1 MVKHMSNIPVDS
13 ALRDIYWTDGGNNDN
28 SGVSL
33 QFAKMTFDGGDG
45 ASFAVSQLDPPP
57 SLFTPASII
66 DPTGSR
72 HVENLVIPDNVQL
85 GARYSSIAGSSAG
98 VVVSAGENAQAEF
111 LTISTSFDA
120 NSGDIAYSSNGK
132 SRIGFDCRAI
142 LLNGPDQVGI
152 SLNGATDQAFATVG
166 QVLCRFSGS
175 TGVEITST
183 GNSPRYMQ
191 LNEINANGD
200 NCTGINYNTAAT
212 GAATFRAGAITYED
226 NGSATGSGNIGINVE
241 QGTLVGYCAEIIME
255 TSVNVEADGDLITD
269 VLLSQGDVI
278 NNGLINYRS
287 ARHDGDVNNNA
298 TGVYRIDYLNGNLS
312 NDGLCLINSV
322 VMTGDIINTGLLQ
335 PTIDTHFGSI
345 TNIGGINGR
354 INGVEYGFWESET
367 ELTQTFLRDGT
378 IPNTYETMGVLTI
391 DTTNDTIT
399 SVVGS
404 YTQTT
409 ANPRTVNFRLV
420 NADTGDVYYTGTSAT
435 ASISERHYVT
445 LTATAT
451 PLPVS
456 QQVNLLF
463 QNQRSGPGGING
475 GGGQIDWTRIP

>member
-1 MVKHMSNIPVDS
+1 MSNFFVDS
-13 ALRDIYWTDGGNNDN
+13 ALRDIYWTDGGNNDH
-28 SGVSL
+28 SGISL
-33 QFAKMTFDGGDG
+33 QFAKMTFDGVEG
-45 ASFAVSQLDPPP
+45 ASFAASQLVPPP
-57 SLFTPASII
+57 QLFSPATII

-72 HVENLVIPDNVQL
+72 HVENFVIPDNVQV
-85 GARYSSIAGSSAG
+85 GARYSSIAGAGAG

-152 SLNGATDQAFATVG
+152 SINGATDQAFATVG

-175 TGVEITST
+175 TGLDITST
-183 GNSPRYMQ
+183 GNSPRYLQ

-200 NCTGINYNTAAT
+200 NCTGINYNTSAT

-226 NGSATGSGNIGINVE
+226 DGSATGSGNVGINVQ

-255 TSVNVEADGDLITD
+255 TSVSVGASGDLITD
-269 VLLSQGDVI
+269 VLLSEGDLLNEGFV
-278 NNGLINYRS
+278 NYRS
-287 ARHDGDVNNNA
+287 ARHTGDVVNNS
-298 TGVYRIDYLNGNLS
+298 TGVFRIDYLNGDLIN
-312 NDGLCLINSV
+312 NGLCLINSV
-322 VMTGDIINTGLLQ
+322 VMTGNIINTGLLN
-335 PTIDTHFGSI
+335 PTIDTHLGSI
-345 TNIGGINGR
+345 VNIGGINGR
-354 INGVEYGFWESET
+354 INGVEYGYWEDGT

-378 IPNTYETMGVLTI
+378 IPNSYETMGVLTI
-391 DTTNDTIT
+391 DTTNDTIND
-399 SVVGS
+399 VVGS

-409 ANPRTVNFRLV
+409 SNPRTVNFRLID
-420 NADTGDVYYTGTSAT
+420 ADNGDVYYTGTSAT
-435 ASISERHYVT
+435 ASISERHYAT

-451 PLPVS
+451 PLPTN

-463 QNQRSGPGGING
+463 QNERSGPGGING
-475 GGGQIDWTRIP
+475 GGGQIDWTRTP

>member
-1 MVKHMSNIPVDS
+1 MSNFFVDS
-13 ALRDIYWTDGGNNDN
+13 ALRDIYWTDGGNNDH
-28 SGVSL
+28 SGISL
-33 QFAKMTFDGGDG
+33 QFAKMTFDGVDG
-45 ASFAVSQLDPPP
+45 ASFAASQLDPPP
-57 SLFTPASII
+57 ELFNPASII

-72 HVENLVIPDNVQL
+72 HVENFVIPDNVQV
-85 GARYSSIAGSSAG
+85 GARYSSIAGLSAG

-152 SLNGATDQAFATVG
+152 SISGATDQAFATVG

-175 TGVEITST
+175 TGLDITST

-226 NGSATGSGNIGINVE
+226 DGSATGSGNVGINVQ

-255 TSVNVEADGDLITD
+255 TSVNVAADGDLITD

-345 TNIGGINGR
+345 TNIGGISGR
-354 INGVEYGFWESET
+354 INGVEYGFWESEN
-367 ELTQTFLRDGT
+367 ELTQTFLRDGN
-378 IPNTYETMGVLTI
+378 IPTTYETMGVLSI
-391 DTTNDTIT
+391 DTTNDTIA

-409 ANPRTVNFRLV
+409 ANPRTVNFRLI
-420 NADTGDVYYTGTSAT
+420 NADNGDVYYTGTSAT
-435 ASISERHYVT
+435 ASISERHYAT
-445 LTATAT
+445 LTATGT
-451 PLPVS
+451 PLPIN

-475 GGGQIDWTRIP
+475 GGGQIDWTRTP